1 MFSREKSRYAWPVI
15 VAIVN
20 EVIVSPCFSC
30 DDPTFRREIMSL
42 VVGSLHGGDLREMG
56 DIASDPQA

>member
-1 MFSREKSRYAWPVI
+1 MFSREKPRHACSVI

-30 DDPTFRREIMSL
+30 VDPTFRREIMSL
-42 VVGSLHGGDLREMG
+42 VSGSLYGGDLREMG